1 MTVRLNEGMSK
12 RKQISTPTC
21 PSPRSRSLRARCSAP
36 ASLVALGTAA
46 AALTLAACGGDDGDG
61 AAAEPPDF
69 NAALNGAPPKLAAIH
84 EQENELLPGGP
95 EAFDARL
102 RELRGFPIVV
112 NKWASWCGPCRAEF
126 PYFQSQAAQK
136 GKKVAFLGV
145 NSNDGEDSASEFLS
159 EFPVPYPS
167 YLDPD
172 MKIADELE
180 GALAFPATAFYDSRG
195 ELVHVRNGPY
205 SSGDELAADI
215 ERYAQ

>member
-12 RKQISTPTC
+12 RKY
-21 PSPRSRSLRARCSAP
+21 L
-36 ASLVALGTAA
+36 LVALTVVAVAA
-46 AALTLAACGGDDGDG
+46 AVTALALAAGGDDGENG
-61 AAAEPPDF
+61 SALGTTDF
-69 NAALNGAPPKLAAIH
+69 DAALKGAPPELAAIH

-102 RELRGFPIVV
+102 RDLRGFPIVV

-126 PYFQSQAAQK
+126 PYFQSQAAKQ
-136 GKKVAFLGV
+136 GKKVAFLGI
-145 NSNDGEDSASEFLS
+145 NSNDGEDSASDFLS

-172 MKIADELE
+172 QKIADELE

-205 SSGDELAADI
+205 ENNAALAADI
-215 ERYAQ
+215 ERYAR